1 MKDYDLG
8 MKNKLTHKLGSVKK
22 LMNNGG
28 TGPKDVV
35 NPMSNLQALM
45 NQGNSPKSVFKCPGK
60 TGVKRLM
67 NQK

>member
-8 MKNKLTHKLGSVKK
+8 MKNKLTHKLGSVKS
-22 LMNNGG
+22 LMNQG

-35 NPMSNLQALM
+35 NPMTNLKKLM
-45 NQGNSPKSVFKCPGK
+45 NNGGNGPKSIFKCPGK
-60 TGVKRLM
+60 SGVKRLM